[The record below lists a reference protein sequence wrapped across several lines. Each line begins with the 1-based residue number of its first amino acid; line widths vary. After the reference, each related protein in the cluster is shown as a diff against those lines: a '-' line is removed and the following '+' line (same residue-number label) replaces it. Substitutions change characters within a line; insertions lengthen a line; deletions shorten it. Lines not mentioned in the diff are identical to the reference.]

1 MNVVKIEV
9 KMEQIWSINEQQV
22 IKIDELD
29 DKMWK
34 FDKPIKN
41 LEMLSAKNNIKEEIE
56 PAEAAK
62 KKW

>member
-1 MNVVKIEV
+1 
-9 KMEQIWSINEQQV
+9 MEQIWSINEQQV

-41 LEMLSAKNNIKEEIE
+41 LEMLSAKNNIKEERE

>member
-1 MNVVKIEV
+1 
-9 KMEQIWSINEQQV
+9 MEQIWSINEQQV
-22 IKIDELD
+22 IKIDQLD

-41 LEMLSAKNNIKEEIE
+41 LQMLSAKNNIKEEIE